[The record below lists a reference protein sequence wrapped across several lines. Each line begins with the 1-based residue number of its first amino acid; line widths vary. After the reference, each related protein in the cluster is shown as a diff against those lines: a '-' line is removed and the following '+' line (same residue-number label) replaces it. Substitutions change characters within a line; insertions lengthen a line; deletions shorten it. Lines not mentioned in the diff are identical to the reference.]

1 MFEMV
6 IKIQLIVREEP
17 KRLNKNKVK
26 RETIERNI
34 FFIIKGNDRKVIAIK
49 VGDKNFIRRENKNI
63 IK

>member
-6 IKIQLIVREEP
+6 IKIQHIAREEP

-34 FFIIKGNDRKVIAIK
+34 FFIIKGNDRKVIEIK
-49 VGDKNFIRRENKNI
+49 VGDKNFIRRENKNL

>member
-34 FFIIKGNDRKVIAIK
+34 FL
-49 VGDKNFIRRENKNI
+49 
-63 IK
+63 